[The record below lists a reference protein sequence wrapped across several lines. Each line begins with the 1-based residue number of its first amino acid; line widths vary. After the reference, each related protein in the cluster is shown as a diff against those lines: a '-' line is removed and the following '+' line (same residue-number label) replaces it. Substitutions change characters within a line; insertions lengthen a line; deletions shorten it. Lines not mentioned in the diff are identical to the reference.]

1 MEYGGISLQNQR
13 RTNMDGVLL
22 KTQKVA
28 GKTAYLA
35 VVCDGVGSLEDGAF
49 ASAMA
54 ITLLGQWFES
64 IASLK
69 GIGTGLLSTVLEINR
84 KIVTTTEER
93 GIKTASTLSA
103 ILLVESS
110 YYVVHAGDSRIYKYN
125 DGTLRQ
131 LTEDHVKEGKL
142 TACIGRTKTI
152 PLFYNEGR
160 YRDDVFLLCSDGLYK
175 RMEQE
180 QIGAYLSEIDKAGLQ
195 QTIDQMAS
203 FVINRGEKDN
213 ISIAILMNR

>member
-1 MEYGGISLQNQR
+1 
-13 RTNMDGVLL
+13 MDGVLL

-28 GKTAYLA
+28 GKMAYMA

-49 ASAMA
+49 ASAMTIA
-54 ITLLGQWFES
+54 LLGQWFES
-64 IASLK
+64 VASLK
-69 GIGTGLLSTVLEINR
+69 GIGTGLLNTVLEINR

-93 GIKTASTLSA
+93 NIKTASTLSA
-103 ILLVESS
+103 IILADGG
-110 YYVVHAGDSRIYKYN
+110 YYVAHAGDSRIYRCH
-125 DGTLRQ
+125 GGVLCQ

-142 TACIGRTKTI
+142 TACIGRSKSI

-160 YRDDVFLLCSDGLYK
+160 YQDDVFLLCSDGLYK
-175 RMEQE
+175 RMERE
-180 QIGAYLSEIDKAGLQ
+180 QIGTYLSEIDKAGLQ